1 MKSNLIPLF
10 PLKSIVLPGGIFRL
24 RIFERRYIDMIKN
37 CIKDEIGFCI
47 TLTRSE
53 PRDSYITDIYN
64 YGCYV
69 KIIDWNQLEDGLLGI
84 TVEGINKVHVLECD
98 LNKNNLLIGSIE
110 KIDLEKTLIIFTA
123 DHGADSAS
131 WTPEM
136 EKFAQDNIENRKVEP
151 GLVANIATKVPKS
164 LIPFRKT
171 LSDKYREKRDQT
183 IEKKMQPERKKVDDL
198 NLGSYEKRIIEN
210 AVGSIPRVYE
220 EMCHVPLIIS
230 GFKLP
235 NKIIEELVSSI
246 DIFPTIAEIVDMPKK
261 NTKIHGRSLL
271 PVINGK
277 KIEERAPKII

>member
-10 PLKSIVLPGGIFRL
+10 PLKSIVLPGGIFPL

-110 KIDLEKTLIIFTA
+110 KIDLEKEYMMPQKYLLLSKFYRKIYPNIKNFISFKKERYADATWIGFRLIECLPL
-123 DHGADSAS
+123 DSSTKNKLIAL
-131 WTPEM
+131 
-136 EKFAQDNIENRKVEP
+136 DNAIER
-151 GLVANIATKVPKS
+151 L
-164 LIPFRKT
+164 
-171 LSDKYREKRDQT
+171 DKLY
-183 IEKKMQPERKKVDDL
+183 
-198 NLGSYEKRIIEN
+198 
-210 AVGSIPRVYE
+210 
-220 EMCHVPLIIS
+220 
-230 GFKLP
+230 
-235 NKIIEELVSSI
+235 
-246 DIFPTIAEIVDMPKK
+246 EIVNRLYK
-261 NTKIHGRSLL
+261 NDIREL
-271 PVINGK
+271 
-277 KIEERAPKII
+277 